1 MAPIIYKVLKPK
13 KLLFNNFPTVRPK
26 IMERATLV
34 RIIVAPLL
42 AAAGID
48 LKDIVPPMTNKKAPA
63 KAPDPSAKGVVKPPI
78 FNRLGKKQLL

>member
-1 MAPIIYKVLKPK
+1 MAPIIDKALKPK

-42 AAAGID
+42 AE
-48 LKDIVPPMTNKKAPA
+48 
-63 KAPDPSAKGVVKPPI
+63 
-78 FNRLGKKQLL
+78 LG